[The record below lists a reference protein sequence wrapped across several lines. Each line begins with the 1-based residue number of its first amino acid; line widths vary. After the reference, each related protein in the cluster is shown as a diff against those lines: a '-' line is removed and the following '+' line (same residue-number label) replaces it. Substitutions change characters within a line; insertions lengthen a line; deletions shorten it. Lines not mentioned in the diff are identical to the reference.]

1 MSIIVDQHNFLQKK
15 RELGRIPYKQ
25 KTSQKV
31 EFTCSVCGR
40 VTQMS
45 ILYFLKK
52 TSLTCGRCSQK
63 EKITEI
69 VQNNK
74 EEWVSRWQKSVKD
87 KYGVDN
93 IAHDP
98 LISEKKKK
106 TCKDRYGCEY
116 AIGSKT
122 VRDSIKNTLMT
133 KYGVDSPTK
142 CPEISSKIK
151 NTNLQ
156 KYGVEYPLQNP
167 DIHKKISENNIEK
180 YGRKSTAGL
189 EETLAKKRLTNLKK
203 YGVEENFTADS
214 CREKSK
220 KTMVEKYGCEHPAQ
234 NEELKRKMRIS
245 GAFESQKRFKAYRYK
260 DINFD
265 SSYELAFYIYLEDHH
280 KDFLYQPDLPLKYI
294 GNDSK
299 EHNYF
304 PDFLVN
310 GNFYEIKGGQ
320 FFNEAGEP
328 YNPYSKSYWWEKYS
342 AMVEAGVHI
351 LREKDIKEYL
361 TYVKDTYGEN
371 YLKSFKIKRGS

>member
-93 IAHDP
+93 IAHNP

-151 NTNLQ
+151 NTNL
-156 KYGVEYPLQNP
+156 
-167 DIHKKISENNIEK
+167 
-180 YGRKSTAGL
+180 
-189 EETLAKKRLTNLKK
+189 
-203 YGVEENFTADS
+203 
-214 CREKSK
+214 
-220 KTMVEKYGCEHPAQ
+220 
-234 NEELKRKMRIS
+234 
-245 GAFESQKRFKAYRYK
+245 
-260 DINFD
+260 
-265 SSYELAFYIYLEDHH
+265 
-280 KDFLYQPDLPLKYI
+280 
-294 GNDSK
+294 
-299 EHNYF
+299 
-304 PDFLVN
+304 
-310 GNFYEIKGGQ
+310 
-320 FFNEAGEP
+320 
-328 YNPYSKSYWWEKYS
+328 
-342 AMVEAGVHI
+342 VH
-351 LREKDIKEYL
+351 
-361 TYVKDTYGEN
+361 
-371 YLKSFKIKRGS
+371 